1 MTQMSQNR
9 RPAFVFQRF
18 TSGAAGLP
26 VCLILTAV
34 VAVAI
39 LATSSGT
46 ALGETWTDNT
56 GQFKVEA
63 QFLVLKAGQ
72 VYLKKE
78 NGVVIKVPLERL
90 SPESQQLA
98 RQLAAPP
105 AAAADTPAGSIRT
118 VMVGLEQ
125 GNLRVAW
132 DALPPSYQSDVND
145 LVHTFAENMDVQ
157 LWNAG
162 TGILKKAV
170 RILKEKKEFILA
182 HPKLQET
189 PVDPAMVS
197 QNWDTVVALL
207 DAIVNSELTDLEKL
221 KTLDVG
227 AFLSGTGKTIGDK
240 IMAIAAIM
248 KDQDFGMAD
257 FPGVEVDP
265 SDLAS
270 LKDAKIT
277 TLNVDGDAAT
287 VRVEK
292 EGGES
297 EDVEMVRVEGKWLPK
312 EMVDG
317 WAAGI
322 AEAKTALTTEMGPQL
337 KQNKQM
343 VLFPVNAA
351 GAILDRILAT
361 QTQEEFNQVIEDTLK
376 NLPGVGGGGADPF
389 GGGANPFGGGGVDE
403 SSADPFGN

>member
-1 MTQMSQNR
+1 MTQMSKHH
-9 RPAFVFQRF
+9 RPAFVFRQF
-18 TSGAAGLP
+18 TSGSVGLP
-26 VCLILTAV
+26 VRLMLIAV
-34 VAVAI
+34 TAVAI
-39 LATSSGT
+39 LAASSGS

-63 QFLVLKAGQ
+63 QFLVLKANQ

-98 RQLAAPP
+98 RKLAAPP
-105 AAAADTPAGSIRT
+105 AAAADTPDGSIRT
-118 VMVGLEQ
+118 VVVGLEQ

-170 RILKEKKEFILA
+170 QILKEKKEFILA

-189 PVDPAMVS
+189 PVDPKIVS
-197 QNWDTVVALL
+197 ENWDTVVALL
-207 DAIVNSELTDLEKL
+207 DSIVNSELTDLEKL

-227 AFLSGTGKTIGDK
+227 AFLSGTGKTIADR

-277 TLNVDGDAAT
+277 MLNVDGDTAT
-287 VRVEK
+287 VRIEK

-297 EDVEMVRVEGKWLPK
+297 EDVQMVRVEGKWLPK

-343 VLFPVNAA
+343 VLFPMNAV
-351 GAILDRILAT
+351 GAILDKILAT

-376 NLPGVGGGGADPF
+376 NLPGMGGGGAAPF
-389 GGGANPFGGGGVDE
+389 GGGANPFGSGAGE
-403 SSADPFGN
+403 ASADPFGN